1 MMSSYSDDENY
12 IIVRYLEKTIFECWR
27 LPEEQN
33 VLNIQ
38 NDKILWLLSHCDI
51 VLIFEVI
58 YSGYV
63 SLILLIQLHY

>member
-1 MMSSYSDDENY
+1 MMYSYSDGENY
-12 IIVRYLEKTIFECWR
+12 IIVRYLKKTIFECRR

-33 VLNIQ
+33 VPNIQ
-38 NDKILWLLSHCDI
+38 NDKILSRCNI

-63 SLILLIQLHY
+63 SLILLI